1 MATTENDYTVLSHL
15 WLGFIFFVCVC
26 LVYVRTY
33 VCVCVCVCV
42 CVNYFNWRL
51 ITLQ

>member
-33 VCVCVCVCV
+33 VCVCV
-42 CVNYFNWRL
+42 NYFNWRL